1 MAIFVTSS
9 STGVANKKWWLSR
22 PVFFYGLLP
31 TNHQVTSKWPAYLT
45 HPRSAN
51 RRRPGSP
58 PTPPPFGTMPGDNQT
73 SGKDA
78 VSTVDTAGG
87 RVARSSRAR
96 TRKSSRVATRQTTAV
111 ANKGEGEGKF
121 GNPTPQN
128 RPPDVANVAG
138 VADVSPVAVAASAIA
153 AGGDATPPAQ
163 PQKFPVAEPKWPRQG
178 RGGHH
183 PGTGP
188 QRGRW
193 VRRLR
198 VRGGGQN
205 EINTTINLSGK
216 QLGGGGG
223 WG

>member
-1 MAIFVTSS
+1 MP
-9 STGVANKKWWLSR
+9 KDHQ
-22 PVFFYGLLP
+22 
-31 TNHQVTSKWPAYLT
+31 TNS
-45 HPRSAN
+45 
-51 RRRPGSP
+51 
-58 PTPPPFGTMPGDNQT
+58 
-73 SGKDA
+73 KDA

-96 TRKSSRVATRQTTAV
+96 TRKLSRVATRQTTAV
-111 ANKGEGEGKF
+111 ANKGKGEGKF

-128 RPPDVANVAG
+128 RPPDVANVAD
-138 VADVSPVAVAASAIA
+138 VADVSPGAVAASAIA